1 MEERGDAGSGTFAV
15 RAFIDRATMRQRL
28 RHAAFQRGA
37 ATPPL
42 PVASA
47 PVSAIF
53 SVAAW

>member
-1 MEERGDAGSGTFAV
+1 MALRCGKAADMRRSSG
-15 RAFIDRATMRQRL
+15 
-28 RHAAFQRGA
+28 GA

-47 PVSAIF
+47 PFSAIF